1 MYYLCTCKNKDTHLR
16 TLLTIKQ
23 RNTMRIIEKEII
35 SAIRRKTNAFA
46 MSNTT
51 IVYNPHTSTHDVL
64 LHGHTIAR
72 ISHIERWVS
81 LSSCGYLTN
90 TTKSRLNCVL
100 NGLGSSKSVYQKN
113 HQWYIGNA
121 FGTEKFTDGMRVK
134 F

>member
-1 MYYLCTCKNKDTHLR
+1 
-16 TLLTIKQ
+16 
-23 RNTMRIIEKEII
+23 MRIIEKEII
-35 SAIRRKTNAFA
+35 SAIRRKTDAFA

-100 NGLGSSKSVYQKN
+100 NGLGSSKSVYQKD